1 VGGAETRVPC
11 DAPRS
16 VCPVTCCE
24 ICINPI
30 LPEGVEQNGPRMR
43 SHLSAPKYADHGK
56 DSSLKNPFSFHALC
70 ILATVLVAPLAQV
83 SAQTPPKPEE
93 LFRTIQALDTKLF
106 DAYNRCDL
114 VTFGSMVAED
124 LEFYH
129 DIGGLS
135 RSRQASVDALK
146 NNICGKVTRELV
158 PGTLEVH
165 PIANYGAL
173 EIGVHRFRHPG
184 RDHIEPVGEARFI
197 HLWRKTGSGWEL
209 ARVISYDH
217 HSVKK

>member
-1 VGGAETRVPC
+1 
-11 DAPRS
+11 
-16 VCPVTCCE
+16 
-24 ICINPI
+24 
-30 LPEGVEQNGPRMR
+30 M
-43 SHLSAPKYADHGK
+43 
-56 DSSLKNPFSFHALC
+56 
-70 ILATVLVAPLAQV
+70 LVAPFARV
-83 SAQTPPKPEE
+83 RAQTGPNPRE
-93 LFRTIQALDTKLF
+93 LFRTVQALDTKLF

-129 DIGGLS
+129 DVGGLS

-146 NNICGKVTRELV
+146 KNICGKVTRELV

-197 HLWRKTGSGWEL
+197 HLWRKNGSGWEL